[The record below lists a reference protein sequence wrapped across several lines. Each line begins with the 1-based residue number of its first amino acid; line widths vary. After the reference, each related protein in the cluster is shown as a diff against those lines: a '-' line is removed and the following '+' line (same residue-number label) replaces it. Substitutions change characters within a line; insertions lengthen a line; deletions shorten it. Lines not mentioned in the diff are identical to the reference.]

1 MCSSYTTA
9 MSVNTVVLDDE
20 CIVYNQITSDTVFS
34 YKTTLLGKYLGEQER
49 LSPEAACGW
58 LMYFH
63 KQGYQITTE

>member
-1 MCSSYTTA
+1 

-20 CIVYNQITSDTVFS
+20 CIVYKQVDERTVLS
-34 YKTTLLGKYLGEQER
+34 YRTTLLGKYLGQEEM

-63 KQGYQITTE
+63 KQAFQIIIE

>member
-1 MCSSYTTA
+1 

-20 CIVYNQITSDTVFS
+20 CIVYKQVDDRTVLS
-34 YKTTLLGKYLGEQER
+34 YRTTLLGNYLGQEEM

-63 KQGYQITTE
+63 KQCYQIITQ